1 MTVYIEYVIFNNFVI
16 DYLLLKF
23 TYLFTGKTVKN
34 FNLFISSFVGAIFS
48 LIFPLIRLGKIYS
61 TIIKLLF
68 GTLLVLIT
76 AKYKSKK
83 EFIINL
89 TIFYFL
95 TFLLGGSIIGV
106 YSIIGVSYYKEFTV
120 ALCFIPAYLIIYGI
134 KNVVSFIYKRRHVE
148 SVIYNFE
155 FTLFGEKYV
164 GRGFLDTGN
173 NLYYKDNPVIV
184 CEKNFIK
191 KALDK
196 KEFYSN
202 VKKISVSTALCE
214 KEKFCIK
221 LDEFKIFIGDKP
233 NIYNNVT
240 LTIAE
245 VNITGADAILHPAL
259 LGVNYENDGDA
270 KIKKVS

>member
-23 TYLFTGKTVKN
+23 TYLLTGKSVKN
-34 FNLFISSFVGAIFS
+34 LNLFISSLVGAIFS
-48 LIFPLIRLGKIYS
+48 LIFPLISLGKIYS

-106 YSIIGVSYYKEFTV
+106 YSIIGISHYKELTV
-120 ALCFIPAYLIIYGI
+120 ALCFIPAYLIIYLI

-184 CEKNFIK
+184 CEKNYIK

-202 VKKISVSTALCE
+202 VKKISVSTALGE